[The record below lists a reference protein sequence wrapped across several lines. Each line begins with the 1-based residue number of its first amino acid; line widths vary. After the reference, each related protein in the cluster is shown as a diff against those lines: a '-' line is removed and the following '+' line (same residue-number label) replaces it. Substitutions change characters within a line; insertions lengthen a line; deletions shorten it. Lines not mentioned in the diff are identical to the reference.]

1 MSRTIELPDEA
12 FRAIERYVAQRG
24 ETPEAVI
31 IAFAQS
37 VVVRVSAS
45 VVEDISGYV
54 YDPADDPLAEFL
66 GTVELTQPD
75 AVRRH
80 DEVFGSEG
88 IDAEHE

>member
-1 MSRTIELPDEA
+1 MSHVIELPDDLY
-12 FRAIERYVAQRG
+12 RAIERYAAARG
-24 ETPEAVI
+24 ETAEAVV
-31 IAFAQS
+31 IALAQ
-37 VVVRVSAS
+37 RVAERATAPL
-45 VVEDISGYV
+45 VEDISGYV

-88 IDAEHE
+88 FDADPE